1 MRTLP
6 AWILACLLPVVGSAQ
21 IPDNASLSGKYH
33 FVHILALVSAATDT
47 ASAVNLGGSITFDGN
62 GGYAFDGEIGA
73 GAELPENLSGAGT
86 YFVDASAFVTF
97 TNPMAN
103 SLEINGRL
111 GVDRE
116 VLLGA
121 STEAPDGSYDLF
133 VAVRSPGSGVG
144 NAALNGVYTGAT
156 LMFPNGGEAG
166 LTTAL
171 LSLTPDTNGNFNT
184 ASATGHTADGL
195 DTNVQQPITNATYSL
210 TADDSGTAAF
220 GSSSTLFSGNRKIFA
235 SGDGNYVIG
244 YSTDPGGREIFLA
257 IRNFSASA
265 DDSSWL
271 DRFWIA
277 EIVVDTDLVPGS
289 NLFTSASGGLRSTGG
304 GQATISER
312 VNFDLFPFDF
322 SGVNSYAINP
332 DSSGFLGGLFDPGV
346 VNMAIGAPSN
356 TVLLPTVSPLGSQ
369 PPSSGQNGP
378 RPQAFVGA
386 RVGALG
392 QFSPSHGIF
401 FGVRVPAI
409 TGSGVFL
416 SPLGVVNAASFAPTT
431 YPISGGALVALFGSG
446 LAPSDLGSPQI
457 PLDTILNGV
466 SVTIDGV
473 PAPLLFVSD
482 DQINLQVPFATV
494 GPTASIVVNN
504 NGLLS
509 NTVAAPADI
518 SSPGV
523 FSTLSNGLGPGAIT
537 HTDGRPITAED
548 PAEIGETVSVFLTGL
563 GAVNP
568 PVADGAAPPDVEPF
582 ARTTDPNIAVTFGG
596 FDGAISF
603 SGGSPCCVGLYQ
615 INTRIPNGVIPGPAV
630 PIAVYTSTAISDFV
644 DLAIAPAAALSQSP
658 VSVAASNAQTPVS
671 RPVHRSRLR

>member
-21 IPDNASLSGKYH
+21 IPDNTSLSGKYH

-210 TADDSGTAAF
+210 TADGSGTAAF

-369 PPSSGQNGP
+369 PPSSGTEWSEATSFCGRSGRRAGP
-378 RPQAFVGA
+378 IFSLPRHLFWRAGSCNH
-386 RVGALG
+386 G
-392 QFSPSHGIF
+392 QRRIS
-401 FGVRVPAI
+401 I
-409 TGSGVFL
+409 TASESL
-416 SPLGVVNAASFAPTT
+416 HAASFAPTT

-473 PAPLLFVSD
+473 PGSPAVCLRR
-482 DQINLQVPFATV
+482 
-494 GPTASIVVNN
+494 
-504 NGLLS
+504 S
-509 NTVAAPADI
+509 NQLA
-518 SSPGV
+518 
-523 FSTLSNGLGPGAIT
+523 STLC
-537 HTDGRPITAED
+537 DR
-548 PAEIGETVSVFLTGL
+548 
-563 GAVNP
+563 
-568 PVADGAAPPDVEPF
+568 
-582 ARTTDPNIAVTFGG
+582 RTYG
-596 FDGAISF
+596 
-603 SGGSPCCVGLYQ
+603 
-615 INTRIPNGVIPGPAV
+615 
-630 PIAVYTSTAISDFV
+630 
-644 DLAIAPAAALSQSP
+644 
-658 VSVAASNAQTPVS
+658 
-671 RPVHRSRLR
+671 VHRRKQQRSAFEHRRRSRGYQQPGGIFDPQQRARPRRNHTHRRSADYG